1 MAISYFNE
9 TVVSG
14 KENVVNNY
22 RVKKI
27 RDKYLVSTDQG
38 SWAVLE
44 KKEYDQLMNNK
55 LDDSLF
61 KTLEE
66 KGVIVTKNNLNL
78 IINDYKKRYRYL
90 SNGTSLHIMIP
101 TLRCNHKC
109 IYCHSAAEKEDCKN
123 FDMDKKTAKKTLEFI
138 FQTPAKGITIEFQ
151 GGDALLNIEI
161 FKYVVKEAK
170 EMNKIF
176 NKKIRFA
183 LVTNL
188 TLMTDELL
196 KWIIKEKVD
205 ISTSLDGPKNVHDR
219 NRLFEGGKPT
229 YDTVV
234 KWIEKIK
241 KDYGYRVGALMVTT
255 KHSLPY
261 YKEIVD
267 EYVKHGLTSLQIKY
281 MNKLGFA
288 EKTWE
293 KIGYDMDEFIDFW
306 KKSVDYM
313 IELNKKGVKIKSR
326 YVGLILQKILTKYD
340 PSFLDFRSP
349 CGIVCGQMAYDYNGD
364 IYSCD
369 EGRAHNIFKLGNTKK
384 NGYKEVVSSEQSQQL
399 ISASINDNYLCDNC
413 AYKPWCGLCPVI
425 AYAEQGNIIPKIAS
439 FSKCKLS
446 KAQFDYVFEKL
457 LFDPEVRGIFFNWLN
472 EWGNKGKTSLNLS
485 KIVKNLYNIDTQIIE
500 IKKGFNDV
508 CIIKNNDKKMILK
521 IYKNRFKKII
531 QNKNSLMLIN
541 KYLLFLNKHNLNVPK
556 PYKNKENGYEINIKN
571 NFASIYNYIDGE
583 KFKKKD
589 CEIKDSAKKLCLF
602 HKYAEKF
609 KEEGNNGKFLGLKK
623 LICLEEE
630 NILLNIN
637 QEEIK
642 KFLKKYLNNLNGI
655 IETKKYLE
663 FKKIYVHG
671 DFQLH
676 NLIYNDGKI
685 NGILDFDCVMYG
697 PRIFDLSVLICS
709 LIDYYSEKELIKKIK
724 ILYYEHNKNCEINEF
739 EKKCLI
745 NFMIMHL
752 LEQIINPIKNKER
765 NKTKKIISKI
775 NWIKENE
782 DVLKKIFIGYTEK
795 N

>member
-1 MAISYFNE
+1 MMAISYFNE
-9 TVVSG
+9 TAVFG

-27 RDKYLVSTDQG
+27 KGKFLVSTDQG

-66 KGVIVTKNNLNL
+66 KGVIITKNNLNL
-78 IINDYKKRYRYL
+78 IIDDYKKRYRYL

-109 IYCHSAAEKEDCKN
+109 VYCHSAVEKEDCKK

-151 GGDALLNIEI
+151 GGDALLNVEI

-170 EMNKIF
+170 EMNKTF

-188 TLMTDELL
+188 TLMNDELL
-196 KWIIKEKVD
+196 KWIINEGVD
-205 ISTSLDGPKNVHDR
+205 ISTSLDGPKKVHDR

-234 KWIEKIK
+234 KWIKKIK
-241 KDYGYRVGALMVTT
+241 KDYNYHVGALMVTT

-267 EYVKHGLTSLQIKY
+267 EYVKQGFTSLQIKY

-293 KIGYDMDEFIDFW
+293 EIGYDMDQFIDFW

-326 YVGLILQKILTKYD
+326 YIGLILQKILTKYD
-340 PSFLDFRSP
+340 PSFLDFRTP
-349 CGIVCGQMAYDYNGD
+349 CGIVCGQMAYNHNGD

-369 EGRAHNIFKLGNTKK
+369 EGRAHEIFKLGNTK
-384 NGYKEVVSSEQSQQL
+384 NNDYKEILSSEQSQQL

-425 AYAEQGNIIPKIAS
+425 AYAEQRNIIPKIAS

-457 LFDPEVRGIFFNWLN
+457 LFDPGVREIFFNWLN
-472 EWGNKGKTSLNLS
+472 NWVVKS
-485 KIVKNLYNIDTQIIE
+485 K
-500 IKKGFNDV
+500 
-508 CIIKNNDKKMILK
+508 
-521 IYKNRFKKII
+521 
-531 QNKNSLMLIN
+531 
-541 KYLLFLNKHNLNVPK
+541 
-556 PYKNKENGYEINIKN
+556 
-571 NFASIYNYIDGE
+571 
-583 KFKKKD
+583 
-589 CEIKDSAKKLCLF
+589 
-602 HKYAEKF
+602 
-609 KEEGNNGKFLGLKK
+609 
-623 LICLEEE
+623 
-630 NILLNIN
+630 
-637 QEEIK
+637 
-642 KFLKKYLNNLNGI
+642 
-655 IETKKYLE
+655 
-663 FKKIYVHG
+663 
-671 DFQLH
+671 
-676 NLIYNDGKI
+676 
-685 NGILDFDCVMYG
+685 
-697 PRIFDLSVLICS
+697 
-709 LIDYYSEKELIKKIK
+709 
-724 ILYYEHNKNCEINEF
+724 
-739 EKKCLI
+739 
-745 NFMIMHL
+745 
-752 LEQIINPIKNKER
+752 
-765 NKTKKIISKI
+765 
-775 NWIKENE
+775 
-782 DVLKKIFIGYTEK
+782 
-795 N
+795 